1 MGRKDELQ
9 ELNARLQ
16 LLESE
21 KKKSEEDSRILR
33 EQLFKITAQTARTKV
48 TNSQRQKL
56 RRNVKQ
62 LYENSFLETAI
73 SIFEWQDLP
82 EPEDNVGGTR
92 FDSKRIE
99 SMIAR
104 CGRVAIF
111 PHEYEFLGLD
121 GKAVKKKTYL
131 AMPFSGSYGLDPY
144 GEFGV
149 VRPYAAFGGGGQS
162 FGNKIVNKD
171 CVIVTDFFYP
181 TITAGNT
188 SFTVK
193 KAIEMYAEMMADCE
207 VAKKVNRNWVK
218 LPMLFGIDT
227 SDKEAAKLADALAL
241 EIKQLLYATEDNE
254 DAFISRAVP
263 YLKTLNT
270 NVQYFGKE
278 LTEEIKNYKNE
289 IYEFLGIAHN
299 QNEKKERQ
307 IVPEIDVAADQYN
320 SSITKRLMNR
330 TAPLEQAKRLW
341 PEDWQGVN
349 IKVNLNGYN
358 EREEDDGAMDVDS
371 ERDR

>member
-1 MGRKDELQ
+1 
-9 ELNARLQ
+9 
-16 LLESE
+16 
-21 KKKSEEDSRILR
+21 
-33 EQLFKITAQTARTKV
+33 
-48 TNSQRQKL
+48 
-56 RRNVKQ
+56 
-62 LYENSFLETAI
+62 
-73 SIFEWQDLP
+73 
-82 EPEDNVGGTR
+82 
-92 FDSKRIE
+92 
-99 SMIAR
+99 
-104 CGRVAIF
+104 
-111 PHEYEFLGLD
+111 
-121 GKAVKKKTYL
+121 
-131 AMPFSGSYGLDPY
+131 
-144 GEFGV
+144 
-149 VRPYAAFGGGGQS
+149 
-162 FGNKIVNKD
+162 
-171 CVIVTDFFYP
+171 
-181 TITAGNT
+181 
-188 SFTVK
+188 
-193 KAIEMYAEMMADCE
+193 MMADCE